1 MIWWGLWKSHSWYI
15 PEISESCITVP
26 WGRKA
31 QILKRLGM
39 TKIKTFVKTVT
50 VSIKLKDDL
59 LEDKIYFFALPQ
71 TNERI
76 KMNK

>member
-1 MIWWGLWKSHSWYI
+1 MKKLCLK
-15 PEISESCITVP
+15 
-26 WGRKA
+26 
-31 QILKRLGM
+31 ILKRLGM

-50 VSIKLKDDL
+50 VNIKLKDDL

>member
-1 MIWWGLWKSHSWYI
+1 MRRANNLK
-15 PEISESCITVP
+15 TVS
-26 WGRKA
+26 KDA
-31 QILKRLGM
+31 ERLGM

-50 VSIKLKDDL
+50 VSIKLKDEI
-59 LEDKIYFFALPQ
+59 LEDKIYFSSALPQ

>member
-1 MIWWGLWKSHSWYI
+1 MRRANNLK
-15 PEISESCITVP
+15 TVS
-26 WGRKA
+26 KDA
-31 QILKRLGM
+31 ERLGM

-50 VSIKLKDDL
+50 VSIKLKDEI
-59 LEDKIYFFALPQ
+59 LEDKIYFFSALPQ

>member
-1 MIWWGLWKSHSWYI
+1 
-15 PEISESCITVP
+15 
-26 WGRKA
+26 
-31 QILKRLGM
+31 M

-59 LEDKIYFFALPQ
+59 SGDKIYFFSALPQ